1 VTTYKVGQSFSELPA
16 DRHAVSANASETKPA
31 NLRGVRGGH
40 ERDGADNPIRELTVI
55 VIASVV
61 AAAPVTCK
69 GRALAIG
76 PFGYHCAPYF
86 TFGRDRAAFP
96 AHQHFDVGGVESSV
110 QYRPNICSSCRQ
122 ASLKSRSGSTC
133 RSVQFARISS
143 IVMFGA
149 RYVSIMMRH
158 TVSAA
163 STTCG
168 DEIRRIWF
176 VSA

>member
-1 VTTYKVGQSFSELPA
+1 MIRSQVNDGPVTTYKVGQSFSELPA

-86 TFGRDRAAFP
+86 AFGRDRAAFP
-96 AHQHFDVGGVESSV
+96 AHQH
-110 QYRPNICSSCRQ
+110 
-122 ASLKSRSGSTC
+122 K
-133 RSVQFARISS
+133 
-143 IVMFGA
+143 
-149 RYVSIMMRH
+149 
-158 TVSAA
+158 
-163 STTCG
+163 
-168 DEIRRIWF
+168 WF
-176 VSA
+176 R